1 MNAKDKALSSANG
14 LSVIRAEAL
23 DFAPYP
29 TDWLATAR
37 ALAAEFKPGA
47 VERDTLRLRPVQQ
60 VARLRETG
68 LVNLFYPRE
77 LGGGGASVHDA
88 AWSVI
93 EIARADAS
101 IGALLCFHL
110 YNSAVPLFHDF
121 VGNNAEIVRKAT
133 AQRWF
138 WGNITQY
145 VNREFLAEPHPEGG
159 YLISGSKKWNTG
171 APLAEITTV
180 LAEHSDHTH
189 FLYGFV
195 PTDRE
200 GIRFHD
206 DWEPIGLRGA
216 DSSTVTFDR
225 VRLYP
230 DEVIP
235 WKHAGRQRTV
245 LPFWTIFGAL
255 YYSAVYLGSA
265 LAALDAARDYAR
277 HDGRQSIMPG
287 AGSIAGDALV
297 QTQYAGYWLQ
307 VEAGL
312 GYFDRFIADLQERWD
327 ARASITEDQLAELSV
342 KSLGLRSFASQVALE
357 VAPRV
362 FEFAGGRGALD
373 QKHFDRFWRDA
384 RTLASHDP
392 LVYSLRMVGDYAI
405 NGTLPRFPSRFPETA
420 AGR

>member
-1 MNAKDKALSSANG
+1 MGLETIQELSSHLHPVASADLADHPVPTGREEVWRFTPLKRLRG
-14 LSVIRAEAL
+14 LHDDTPLGGVGVG
-23 DFAPYP
+23 
-29 TDWLATAR
+29 
-37 ALAAEFKPGA
+37 AEFDGPDE
-47 VERDTLRLRPVQQ
+47 VRV
-60 VARLRETG
+60 G
-68 LVNLFYPRE
+68 LIDAESPE
-77 LGGGGASVHDA
+77 LGS
-88 AWSVI
+88 S
-93 EIARADAS
+93 
-101 IGALLCFHL
+101 
-110 YNSAVPLFHDF
+110 
-121 VGNNAEIVRKAT
+121 
-133 AQRWF
+133 
-138 WGNITQY
+138 
-145 VNREFLAEPHPEGG
+145 
-159 YLISGSKKWNTG
+159 
-171 APLAEITTV
+171 
-180 LAEHSDHTH
+180 
-189 FLYGFV
+189 GFV